1 MSLLPKESI
10 KVIAEMNCINLSDE
24 VAHALAPD
32 VEYRIREI
40 TQARG
45 ECWVLIAS
53 FYQSALASGL
63 VP

>member
-10 KVIAEMNCINLSDE
+10 KVIAEMNGISLSDE

-45 ECWVLIAS
+45 DA
-53 FYQSALASGL
+53 F
-63 VP
+63 